1 MLFAITYKTNNALGF
16 DIDFRLYCG
25 FVEFIS
31 FFFFLFLITA
41 LEVSDQM
48 TQIMKRGSFCLH
60 IKGFP
65 NSLLC
70 SKKFA

>member
-31 FFFFLFLITA
+31 FFVFNHSARSVGSDDSNHEKRKFLFA
-41 LEVSDQM
+41 
-48 TQIMKRGSFCLH
+48 H
-60 IKGFP
+60 
-65 NSLLC
+65 
-70 SKKFA
+70 

>member
-31 FFFFLFLITA
+31 FFFVFNHSARSVGSDDLNHEKRKFLFA
-41 LEVSDQM
+41 
-48 TQIMKRGSFCLH
+48 H
-60 IKGFP
+60 
-65 NSLLC
+65 
-70 SKKFA
+70 

>member
-1 MLFAITYKTNNALGF
+1 MKSFCFIDFFTTPNTKIKVMLFAITYKTNNALGF

-31 FFFFLFLITA
+31 FFLFLITA

-48 TQIMKRGSFCLH
+48 T
-60 IKGFP
+60 
-65 NSLLC
+65 
-70 SKKFA
+70 